1 VNGLKQQYGDR
12 VEFVMLD
19 FDDRNLDEERAK
31 YSITDRSQY
40 VLVDADDNI
49 VHRWYGF
56 ISAADVG
63 QVIDALLAGG
73 PAGPESE

>member
-1 VNGLKQQYGDR
+1 MNGLKQQYSDR

-19 FDDRNLDEERAK
+19 FDDRSLDEERAK

-56 ISAADVG
+56 ISAAEVE
-63 QVIDALLAGG
+63 QVIDALLASG
-73 PAGPESE
+73 